1 MRRWRRKAEGGA
13 PATSMQPMDLDLL
26 SLGAAY
32 RRGRTSATKVTRAL
46 LERSEPGP
54 ILRLVTADRALA
66 QAARADT
73 LFARG
78 IDLGPLQGIPIA
90 LKDLIDTQGDVTAAG
105 SAVLADGPAA
115 AEDATLVR
123 RLDAAGAVFL
133 GKTTMTELAFS
144 GLGLNQHAPIPAN
157 ALDPTRIPGG
167 SSSGSAI
174 AVASGLVSIALG
186 SDTGGSV
193 RIPAAFNGLVGLK
206 PTVGSLPMDGVVP
219 AVPTHDTVGPIATT
233 VRDAWHAWR
242 ALLGVEPAWFVPT
255 AVAGLE
261 LLAPTN
267 VLLDDLEDEVRSGFE
282 RAVATL
288 EALGARVVRRDV
300 PTLEAIDTTFGRV
313 HSINSIE
320 YGAAHGAL
328 AERAAGRMDPRVVRR
343 LRASA
348 ACPAEAYLDLLEERA
363 RLEGAFWQEVGPA
376 AAIVSPTAPILPPP
390 LEPLLRSDEAFDRAN
405 RMAVRNTRVAN
416 YLGAP
421 SVTVP
426 AAGTAHGLAVGFMV
440 TARDGAEHL
449 ALSIAAAVERAPG

>member
-1 MRRWRRKAEGGA
+1 M
-13 PATSMQPMDLDLL
+13 PMMNLDLL

-32 RRGRTSATKVTRAL
+32 RRGRTSATEVTRAL
-46 LERSEPGP
+46 LEHAAPGP
-54 ILRLVTADRALA
+54 VFRLVTPERALA
-66 QAARADT
+66 QAARADA

-78 IDLGPLQGIPIA
+78 IDLGPLQGVPIA
-90 LKDLIDTQGDVTAAG
+90 LKDLIDTLGDVTAAG

-115 AEDATLVR
+115 AADATLAR

-157 ALDPTRIPGG
+157 ALDPTRVPGG

-174 AVASGLVSIALG
+174 AVASGLVGVALG

-206 PTVGSLPMDGVVP
+206 PTVGSLPLDGVVP

-242 ALLGVEPAWFVPT
+242 ALLGAEPGWFVPIDVT
-255 AVAGLE
+255 GLE
-261 LLAPTN
+261 LLAPAN
-267 VLLDDLEDEVRSGFE
+267 VLLDELEDEVGNGFE
-282 RAVATL
+282 RAVAAL

-300 PTLEAIDTTFGRV
+300 PALEAIDATFGRL

-320 YGAAHGAL
+320 YGTVHGPL

-348 ACPAEAYLDLLEERA
+348 GCPAAAYLDLLAERA
-363 RLEGAFWQEVGPA
+363 RLKRAFWQEVGSA
-376 AAIVSPTAPILPPP
+376 AAVISPTAPILPPP
-390 LEPLLRSDEAFDRAN
+390 REPLLRSDDAFDRAN

-426 AAGTAHGLAVGFMV
+426 AADTAHGLSVGFMV

-449 ALSIAAAVERAPG
+449 ALSIAAAVERAAG

>member
-328 AERAAGRMDPRVVRR
+328 AERAAGRMDPSWPMQVLAV
-343 LRASA
+343 
-348 ACPAEAYLDLLEERA
+348 A